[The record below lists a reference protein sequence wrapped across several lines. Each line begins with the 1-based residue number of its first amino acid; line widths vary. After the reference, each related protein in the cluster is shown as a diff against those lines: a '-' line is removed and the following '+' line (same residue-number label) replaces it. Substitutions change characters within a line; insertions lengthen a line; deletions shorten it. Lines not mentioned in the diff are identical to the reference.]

1 MSGGGPATGG
11 PSRRWHTIAAAKSAV
26 PARSGPLTEFQPR
39 CQNSGGRRPM
49 CRSAGRLPLTTA
61 QRAPALFSQMVPGHL
76 HKFRR
81 NSCVHHC
88 VDPQSNMEGLMRK
101 LVIGLL
107 TATGLAATGLAA
119 TGVALSVPASAQG
132 VFVGAGPVGVGVGVG
147 PGWGYRDGY
156 YGSGYRS
163 GYRSYAY
170 DDGYRRH
177 CRLVR
182 DRFNGHVRTVR
193 RCW

>member
-1 MSGGGPATGG
+1 
-11 PSRRWHTIAAAKSAV
+11 
-26 PARSGPLTEFQPR
+26 
-39 CQNSGGRRPM
+39 
-49 CRSAGRLPLTTA
+49 
-61 QRAPALFSQMVPGHL
+61 
-76 HKFRR
+76 
-81 NSCVHHC
+81 
-88 VDPQSNMEGLMRK
+88 MRK

-107 TATGLAATGLAA
+107 TATGLAA

-147 PGWGYRDGY
+147 PGWGYGPGYRDGY
-156 YGSGYRS
+156 YGP

-170 DDGYRRH
+170 DDGYTYRRHH

-182 DRFNGHVRTVR
+182 EHFNGHVRTIR

>member
-1 MSGGGPATGG
+1 
-11 PSRRWHTIAAAKSAV
+11 
-26 PARSGPLTEFQPR
+26 
-39 CQNSGGRRPM
+39 
-49 CRSAGRLPLTTA
+49 
-61 QRAPALFSQMVPGHL
+61 
-76 HKFRR
+76 
-81 NSCVHHC
+81 
-88 VDPQSNMEGLMRK
+88 MRK

-147 PGWGYRDGY
+147 VGPGWGYRDGY
-156 YGSGYRS
+156 YGH

-182 DRFNGHVRTVR
+182 DRFNGHVRTIR

>member
-1 MSGGGPATGG
+1 
-11 PSRRWHTIAAAKSAV
+11 
-26 PARSGPLTEFQPR
+26 
-39 CQNSGGRRPM
+39 
-49 CRSAGRLPLTTA
+49 
-61 QRAPALFSQMVPGHL
+61 
-76 HKFRR
+76 
-81 NSCVHHC
+81 
-88 VDPQSNMEGLMRK
+88 MRK

-119 TGVALSVPASAQG
+119 TGVALSVPASAHG

-147 PGWGYRDGY
+147 PGWGYGPGYRDGY
-156 YGSGYRS
+156 YGP

-170 DDGYRRH
+170 DDGYVNRRH

-182 DRFNGHVRTVR
+182 EHFNGHARTIR